1 MARKKWSSRTRLRFS
16 LATLAAIC
24 LASLSWTTKAFAE
37 TTLTL
42 DENAPGEIDP
52 GKGAGRAV
60 SAILFFNL
68 YDPLLLPQSGGTSF
82 APGLAESWTQDGN
95 SYTFKLRPG
104 VKFHSGNPV
113 TADDVVF
120 SLHRLIALGQG
131 NASLF
136 RGWVKQVDA
145 LDPATVRFTLT
156 APYAPFLATTLR
168 LGILDKKEVMAH
180 LQDGSFGEFK
190 DYGQAW
196 LNQHDAGSGAYRIIS
211 HNPQVEA
218 VMGKNPDYYLPIPAA
233 APDRVIMK
241 FALEAAT
248 ELALMRRGEL
258 DIMSQWASPETKRAA
273 ARIPGVTMV
282 SERGISEFFIKM
294 NTRRPPLDDVFC
306 RRALADSLDYNALI
320 GQANVTPQAAG
331 AEPARGP
338 LLPGMLGYDG
348 SVPPAS
354 RDMAKATA
362 ELAQCKYKAGDIPID
377 IAWIG
382 EVPLEERFALLMQ
395 QNWGELGFKSNI
407 VRVPAVSY
415 YQLITKPETTPNVSQ
430 FFYTATVP
438 DSDSFLYNIYS
449 SHSAGSASAAEWLS
463 DPEVDSLLDQGR
475 STLDQTER
483 AAIYKKVFDRIRDL
497 QPSIFGYQVVIT
509 YAKSDRVSVPA
520 LQDPAKNTRVMGMN
534 LMFRAMEM
542 K

>member
-1 MARKKWSSRTRLRFS
+1 
-16 LATLAAIC
+16 
-24 LASLSWTTKAFAE
+24 
-37 TTLTL
+37 
-42 DENAPGEIDP
+42 
-52 GKGAGRAV
+52 
-60 SAILFFNL
+60 
-68 YDPLLLPQSGGTSF
+68 
-82 APGLAESWTQDGN
+82 
-95 SYTFKLRPG
+95 
-104 VKFHSGNPV
+104 
-113 TADDVVF
+113 
-120 SLHRLIALGQG
+120 
-131 NASLF
+131 
-136 RGWVKQVDA
+136 
-145 LDPATVRFTLT
+145 
-156 APYAPFLATTLR
+156 
-168 LGILDKKEVMAH
+168 
-180 LQDGSFGEFK
+180 
-190 DYGQAW
+190 
-196 LNQHDAGSGAYRIIS
+196 
-211 HNPQVEA
+211 
-218 VMGKNPDYYLPIPAA
+218 
-233 APDRVIMK
+233 
-241 FALEAAT
+241 
-248 ELALMRRGEL
+248 
-258 DIMSQWASPETKRAA
+258 
-273 ARIPGVTMV
+273 
-282 SERGISEFFIKM
+282 
-294 NTRRPPLDDVFC
+294 
-306 RRALADSLDYNALI
+306 
-320 GQANVTPQAAG
+320 
-331 AEPARGP
+331 
-338 LLPGMLGYDG
+338 
-348 SVPPAS
+348 
-354 RDMAKATA
+354 MAKATA
-362 ELAQCKYKAGDIPID
+362 ELAKCKYKAGDIPID